1 MFLAPVK
8 TLYNMKFYLESLK
21 KSSWKAV
28 LFLIYLFA
36 ISVVILSLVI
46 SFAITP
52 KINQSVNDL
61 LDEMPEMSISEG
73 IIEVNNNQ
81 PLKVS
86 PAGLNGFNILFDTGR
101 TVPVYPTEMNNDK
114 TIILVDSNKVYFAA
128 GQRFEQI
135 EIPKEITTDIT
146 RETLAA
152 SKEPIANIALAAV
165 LTFMFISQAMR
176 LPFLVIIAWIVVAIV
191 GKTMRADAKTS
202 DYFKLACY
210 FQGPAILIMVAG
222 LFVALPG
229 ILLGLAYLAVFI
241 IYAQVV
247 FNTKRY
253 YKDNDLTQYTPVQ
266 EQEEYQS
273 EQQETQDDTENN

>member
-1 MFLAPVK
+1 
-8 TLYNMKFYLESLK
+8 
-21 KSSWKAV
+21 
-28 LFLIYLFA
+28 
-36 ISVVILSLVI
+36 
-46 SFAITP
+46 
-52 KINQSVNDL
+52 
-61 LDEMPEMSISEG
+61 
-73 IIEVNNNQ
+73 
-81 PLKVS
+81 
-86 PAGLNGFNILFDTGR
+86 
-101 TVPVYPTEMNNDK
+101 MNNDK